1 MRYLY
6 LMDISIIIPTLNEE
20 NYIRHTVD
28 RLLAN
33 QSGKLELELIV
44 VDAGSQDETVNTIK
58 ERTNQLV
65 VDSTL
70 AGAKYKSLNTGAEL
84 ANGEVLLF
92 LDADT
97 LLPHHFDLQIREAL
111 HKKGVVGGAFE
122 FGFNRRGVVYRIIE
136 WINRIRYRI
145 DKRYFGDQGLFCSRE
160 NFERVRGYPHEP
172 IMEAAYF
179 CKALRGIGRL
189 ALIKSPVLTSAR
201 RFEQGNVFRVFL
213 KDTWIWIQF
222 TLGLNIKKYAPAY
235 WAENQNGG

>member
-1 MRYLY
+1 
-6 LMDISIIIPTLNEE
+6 MDISVIIPTLNEV
-20 NYIRHTVD
+20 NHISKTID
-28 RLLAN
+28 RLHSN
-33 QSGKLELELIV
+33 KSREFELEVIV
-44 VDAGSQDETVNTIK
+44 IDAGSRDGTTNTVK
-58 ERTNQLV
+58 EKVDQLIE
-65 VDSTL
+65 DSTL
-70 AGAKYKSLNTGAEL
+70 AGAKYKSLNKGA
-84 ANGEVLLF
+84 ARAKGEALLF

-97 LLPHHFDLQIREAL
+97 LLPENFDLLVMKAL
-111 HKKGVVGGAFE
+111 KVRGVVGGAFE
-122 FGFNRRGVVYRIIE
+122 FGFNRGGVVYRIIE

-145 DKRYFGDQGLFCSRE
+145 DKRYFGDQAVFCSRE

-189 ALIKSPVLTSAR
+189 TLIKSPILTSAR
-201 RFEQGNVFRVFL
+201 RFEQGNVFKVFL